1 MKSLKYLLAAG
12 IAGAFVQLA
21 SAASLPGPLVTPQ
34 WLHEHRNEVTVVDI
48 RDDVD
53 TLTRAP
59 KFEVDKKS
67 GAKKLVETGGH
78 LAGALSV
85 DFGKIRQNKM
95 IDGKKIVAQLPS
107 AEYFTKVMDDAG
119 LNSGKPIVIVP
130 TGATV
135 DTMDMA
141 TRLYFQLRYFGEPR
155 DQVAILNGGVNAWLQ
170 AGLPVSTAKVMAAKG
185 DWKATGEDQE
195 ILATIGQVKEG
206 LRSGANQFVD
216 ARPTAQYLGIVVK
229 RPVDAAGGHLAG
241 ARSFPTDAIVKP
253 VGAAHEF
260 MSASDYRKI
269 YAEFNIQANAPT
281 ITYCNT
287 GHLASGAWFVDHEIL
302 GNPKTRLYT
311 GSMTEWTNLGNPTVG
326 LPN

>member
-1 MKSLKYLLAAG
+1 MKSLKYLLAVG
-12 IAGAFVQLA
+12 IVGAYAQFA

-34 WLHEHRNEVTVVDI
+34 WLHQHMNEVTVVDV
-48 RDDVD
+48 RDDMD
-53 TLTRAP
+53 TLTREP
-59 KFEVDKKS
+59 KFETDKKT

-85 DFGKIRQNKM
+85 DFGKIRENKT

-119 LNSGKPIVIVP
+119 LNTGKPIVIVP

-155 DQVAILNGGVNAWLQ
+155 SQVAILNGGVNAWLQ
-170 AGLPVSTAKVMAAKG
+170 AGLPVTTTKVSTAKG
-185 DWKATGEDQE
+185 DWKATGEDHE
-195 ILATIGQVKEG
+195 ILATLEQVKKG
-206 LRSGANQFVD
+206 LSSGSDQFVD
-216 ARPTAQYLGIVVK
+216 ARPTAQFLGIVVK

-260 MSASDYRKI
+260 MSAADYRKI
-269 YAEFNIQANAPT
+269 YAEFNIQPNAST

-326 LPN
+326 LPG